1 MRSIMDIARSEGE
14 DIYSLETQLSCLQV
28 FALGGNTKDDNG
40 LETSYYSTR
49 LGLSIALKGA
59 GNFISKEG
67 IQGVSKILMTST
79 HPMVKLIA
87 IIASRFTVQVSE
99 KFENLL
105 ALDNVR
111 WCERRTP
118 FLFRGGAVY
127 SIGKR
132 FYFIL
137 Y

>member
-67 IQGVSKILMTST
+67 IQGISKILMTST

-99 KFENLL
+99 KFDNLL
-105 ALDNVR
+105 QFHYLKSKHNV
-111 WCERRTP
+111 
-118 FLFRGGAVY
+118 LFFQLLKVWFVQEHLL
-127 SIGKR
+127 K
-132 FYFIL
+132 
-137 Y
+137 